1 MLPVHKKARTKT
13 GRSERVGETL
23 WRAFDQE
30 ALDTE
35 LNLRQRTP
43 EHVEFFSRW
52 AAESAVV
59 RCNQNC
65 RLDLAYGDQESQTLD
80 LFLPANKPAPLL
92 TFVHGGYWQ
101 SLDKGDFSFL
111 APAFVSRGIA
121 FASLNYTLAPNA
133 PIDQMVEEV
142 RQAVAWL
149 FERSGD
155 YGVDAEQIA
164 ICGHSAG
171 GHLAC
176 MAHSADWSARLGETT
191 SPLRF
196 CCSVSGIYQLEPLRH
211 SYQQDVL
218 RIDPASVS
226 KLSPQSAVPEASV
239 GPLVLA
245 VGSEEPSEF
254 IAQQAEYL
262 TAWRA
267 AGHIGQEISLPGR
280 HHFSAVEALSE
291 ADHPLYSAV
300 CALFDQQS
308 A

>member
-1 MLPVHKKARTKT
+1 M
-13 GRSERVGETL
+13 GETL
-23 WRAFDQE
+23 WRGFDRE

-59 RCNQNC
+59 RRNQDC
-65 RLDLAYGDQESQTLD
+65 RLDLAYGDGESQTLD
-80 LFLPANKPAPLL
+80 LFLPSKQPAPLL
-92 TFVHGGYWQ
+92 IFVHGGYWQ

-111 APAFVSRGIA
+111 APAFLSRGIA
-121 FASLNYTLAPNA
+121 FASLNYSLAPDA
-133 PIDQMVEEV
+133 AIGQMVEETC
-142 RQAVAWL
+142 QAVAWL
-149 FERSGD
+149 LERGGD
-155 YGVDAEQIA
+155 FGVDAGRIA

-176 MAHSADWSARLGETT
+176 MAYSADWAARLGETG

-218 RIDPASVS
+218 KIDAAVVS
-226 KLSPQSAVPEASV
+226 RLSPQSVIPETSV
-239 GPLVLA
+239 GPLVVA
-245 VGSEEPSEF
+245 VGDEEPNEF
-254 IAQQAEYL
+254 IVQQAEYL
-262 TAWRA
+262 EAWRA
-267 AGHIGQEISLPGR
+267 AGHLGQEIPLSGR

-300 CALFDQQS
+300 CALFDEQT

>member
-1 MLPVHKKARTKT
+1 M
-13 GRSERVGETL
+13 GEAL
-23 WRAFDQE
+23 WRGFDQE

-52 AAESAVV
+52 ASESEAV
-59 RCNQNC
+59 RRNQNC
-65 RLDLAYGDQESQTLD
+65 RLDLAYGGQESQTLD
-80 LFLPANKPAPLL
+80 LFLCAERPAPLL
-92 TFVHGGYWQ
+92 IFVHGGYWQ

-121 FASLNYTLAPNA
+121 FASLNYSLAPDA
-133 PIDQMVEEV
+133 PIGQMVEEI

-149 FERSGD
+149 YERSDSLGI
-155 YGVDAEQIA
+155 DAGRVGL
-164 ICGHSAG
+164 CGHSAG

-176 MAHSADWSARLGETT
+176 MAHSADWSTISRDRT

-196 CCSVSGIYQLEPLRH
+196 CCSISGIYQLEPLRH
-211 SYQQDVL
+211 SYQQEVL
-218 RIDPASVS
+218 KIDAASVS
-226 KLSPQSAVPEASV
+226 ALSPQSVIPRNAV

-245 VGSEEPSEF
+245 VGSEEPDEF

-262 TAWRA
+262 AAWRA
-267 AGHIGQEISLPGR
+267 AGHVAEEIPLPGR

-291 ADHPLYSAV
+291 AGHPLYSKI
-300 CALFDQQS
+300 CALFDEQTG
-308 A
+308 